1 MSPVDHSPTPVGTG
15 VVDRLVAATNAHDL
29 DALVACFAEDYV
41 LATPAHPARG
51 FTGREQVRRN
61 RATIFGAVPH
71 LACSVLARA
80 EAPSPDD
87 PGTTTVWLDLS
98 MSGTRRDGALHE
110 MAGVMVFGV
119 REDAIVSGRFF
130 LEPVDR
136 SPVDADGAVR
146 SAVAVAPR

>member
-1 MSPVDHSPTPVGTG
+1 MDHSPTPAPTG

-29 DALVACFAEDYV
+29 DGLVACFAEDYV

-61 RATIFGAVPH
+61 WATIFGAVPD
-71 LACSVLARA
+71 LACNVLARA
-80 EAPSPDD
+80 EAPSADD
-87 PGTTTVWLDLS
+87 PGVTTVWLD
-98 MSGTRRDGALHE
+98 MAMGGTRRDGDPHE

-119 REDAIVSGRFF
+119 RDDAIVSGRFF

-146 SAVAVAPR
+146 SAVAAPPR